1 MKDGFELS
9 YNYGASGIKVMS
21 DNMQD
26 SSQEQLNI
34 QAAMNDI
41 KLNGFQLRLEDKSI
55 VERGLKL
62 ASKFRG
68 STPEKVKKEL
78 KVALA
83 FAPMMAPGIEGEMLG
98 EIGSAFGEFIENGG
112 TLSIIVDPKQPLTMT
127 DLANYKQSNITMD
140 DIGFSA
146 KAE

>member
-1 MKDGFELS
+1 
-9 YNYGASGIKVMS
+9 
-21 DNMQD
+21 
-26 SSQEQLNI
+26 
-34 QAAMNDI
+34 MNDI

-68 STPEKVKKEL
+68 STPAKVKQEL

-112 TLSIIVDPKQPLTMT
+112 TLSIVVDPKQPLTMT